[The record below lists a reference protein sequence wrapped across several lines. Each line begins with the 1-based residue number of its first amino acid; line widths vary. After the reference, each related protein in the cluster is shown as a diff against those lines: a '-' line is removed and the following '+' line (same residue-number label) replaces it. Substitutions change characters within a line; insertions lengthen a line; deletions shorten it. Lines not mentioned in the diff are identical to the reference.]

1 MEGVLLTAIFLPFL
15 GCIAVA
21 VAGQWLKE
29 KSGWFGLVFPVIST
43 VCILAVAFSVQTA
56 GGSVVYEVPW
66 IPSLGINLSFLVDG
80 LSIFFGLVV
89 AGMGILIFFYGQQYL
104 DSHYREHGRFYAYLT
119 LFMGAMLGTVF
130 SNNLMLLFVFWEL
143 TGIASFLLIGFLY
156 EKDESRRGARMAF
169 LITFGTGLC
178 MLVGVILTGVE
189 TGTFALNELLAAP
202 IPESAGWA
210 TPALLL
216 IMLGAFGKSA
226 QFPFQFWLPNA
237 MAAPTPV
244 SAYLHSATMVKLG
257 VFLAGRIYPAFHEVA
272 LWLPLLVGIGFA
284 TMVLASIL
292 ATLSNDLKSILA
304 YSTVTQ
310 LGYLIGMYGL
320 AAQGLV
326 SYDYVQIANHV
337 FYKGCLFMV
346 AGIIDHS
353 TGTRDIR
360 QLGGLWR
367 RMPLVGFAALI
378 TTASMAGIPGTFGFV
393 SKELMLKD
401 GFYALGSVGGWATF
415 ALVCMIVASI
425 FKVIFSA
432 RLFFHAFLGP
442 MPERIEASYHK
453 PGLLIQL
460 PPVLL
465 ASAAL
470 FFGLFPGLLDGVINA
485 LQVTGLQKAEPAH
498 LAVWHGLNKEFLTSM
513 GIIGLGVLGYLAAN
527 ATKWRWA
534 EIPGFLRWDLAFDR
548 AHDGF
553 VVVCKKVT
561 TLTGADSPASYLLRT
576 AAVMFAGLIAVIW
589 VSLANGASLPS
600 FAGIATIESS
610 GIRIFVCVAIA
621 ISALGVVFLPKWTS
635 QLISLSASGFFVSF
649 LYVLYRAPDLALT
662 QILIETA
669 TLVLILF
676 MLSRFPN
683 SATRGDK
690 RDRLPRAT
698 QFVNVVVSL
707 AVGGVM
713 TFIALIVLAEPPETR
728 MGNWF
733 LENTKPL
740 AEGNNAVNT
749 ILVDFRGTD
758 TLGEI
763 AVLLIAMLGCL
774 GLLMRV
780 RRKPEERGRGQLGTP
795 MFRLYHEKGA
805 DKK

>member
-1 MEGVLLTAIFLPFL
+1 MEGLLLTAIFLPFL

-21 VAGQWLKE
+21 IAGQWLKE
-29 KSGWFGLVFPVIST
+29 KSGWFGLVFPVVST
-43 VCILAVAFSVQTA
+43 VCILTVAFQVQEA

-66 IPSLGINLSFLVDG
+66 IPSLDVNLSFLVDG

-89 AGMGILIFFYGQQYL
+89 SGMGILIFFYGQQYL
-104 DSHYREHGRFYAYLT
+104 DSHYREHGRFYAYLS

-130 SNNLMLLFVFWEL
+130 ANNLMLLFVFWEL

-156 EKDESRRGARMAF
+156 EKDESRRGARMAL
-169 LITFGTGLC
+169 LITAGTGLC
-178 MLVGVILTGVE
+178 MLVGVVLTGLE
-189 TGTFALNELLAAP
+189 TGTFALNELLSEP

-210 TPALLL
+210 TPAVLLL
-216 IMLGAFGKSA
+216 MLGAFGKSA
-226 QFPFQFWLPNA
+226 QFPFHFWLPNA

-257 VFLAGRIYPAFHEVA
+257 VFLAARLFPAFHEVA
-272 LWLPLLVGIGFA
+272 LWLPLLVGIGFG
-284 TMVLASIL
+284 TMVLASVL
-292 ATLSNDLKSILA
+292 ATLSNDLKAILA

-310 LGYLIGMYGL
+310 LGFLIGMYGL
-320 AAQGLV
+320 AGQGYV
-326 SYDYVQIANHV
+326 SCDYVQIANHV

-346 AGIIDHS
+346 AGIIDHC

-367 RMPLVGFAALI
+367 RMPLIGFAALI

-401 GFYALGSVGGWATF
+401 GFSALGAAGPWAVY
-415 ALVCMIVASI
+415 ALVCMIVASV

-432 RLFFHAFLGP
+432 RLFFHAFMGS
-442 MPERIEASYHK
+442 MPERIEAAYHK

-460 PPVLL
+460 PPLLL
-465 ASAAL
+465 ASAAVV
-470 FFGLFPGLLDGVINA
+470 FGLVPGLLDGVVDSLRVA
-485 LQVTGLQKAEPAH
+485 GLQSAEPVH

-513 GIIGLGVLGYLAAN
+513 AIIGLGVAGYLAAN
-527 ATKWRWA
+527 ATRWRWA
-534 EIPGFLRWDLAFDR
+534 EIPAFLRWDLAFDR
-548 AHDGF
+548 GHDGF
-553 VVVCKKVT
+553 VVLCKKVT
-561 TLTGADSPASYLLRT
+561 TWTGADSPASYLLRT
-576 AAVMFAGLIAVIW
+576 AGVMFAGLIAVIW
-589 VSLANGASLPS
+589 GSLASGTRLPE
-600 FAGIATIESS
+600 FPPIDTTGL
-610 GIRIFVCVAIA
+610 RLFVCAAIA
-621 ISALGVVFLPKWTS
+621 ISSIGVVVLRKWTA
-635 QLISLSASGFFVSF
+635 QLISLSASGFFISF
-649 LYVLYRAPDLALT
+649 LYIVYRAPDLALT

-690 RDRLPRAT
+690 QDRPRWPV
-698 QFVNVVVSL
+698 QCINIVVSL

-713 TFIALIVLAEPPETR
+713 MFATLIVLADPAEKPI
-728 MGNWF
+728 GQWF
-733 LENTKPL
+733 LANTKPL

-749 ILVDFRGTD
+749 ILVDFRGFD

-763 AVLLIAMLGCL
+763 TVLLIAMLGCL

-780 RRKPEERGRGQLGTP
+780 RRKPQERLRGQLGTP
-795 MFRLYHEKGA
+795 MFRIYHEKGRGR
-805 DKK
+805 